1 MASGRVEHRMAV
13 NLAGR
18 LETSGAPIVSESV
31 AITNVSTHGARL
43 ITHGI
48 WQPRDH
54 VVLMELRGDFHT
66 DAEVIYCRR
75 LRDDAYEVGLK
86 LGNSAAELLT
96 RTRGFE

>member
-1 MASGRVEHRMAV
+1 MAV